1 MRRTIKPTIPTA
13 PTLIMDIFTDS
24 QNSLLLGL
32 TDSLSIRIQD
42 LTKDANFIR
51 STFMRKITKD
61 KHF

>member
-1 MRRTIKPTIPTA
+1 M
-13 PTLIMDIFTDS
+13 MDIFTDS

-32 TDSLSIRIQD
+32 TDSLSIRTQD

-51 STFMRKITKD
+51 STFMGKITKD